1 MLCCAPSP
9 NAPYPG
15 QLPGLP
21 KEGSQVWAFSSCLH
35 SSRRPQAQEFTFH
48 SLGFS
53 SHGGEAKQLKR
64 RLGFLRAC
72 LYSFFFFFSVNIIQF
87 GKGSKNTIVA
97 RSRDGEGE
105 GESIDLYAYIVMD
118 KTDSLLFA
126 CFWRKKKNKTLT
138 LGFWAASPKMYQLD
152 YKLAPRLLLLS
163 SRLVSRAQ
171 PLPPQVECIPE
182 TTWAAARW
190 ASSGALWLQA
200 TRHEGELIFPF
211 TCL

>member
-1 MLCCAPSP
+1 MRKREGLVWCWYCAPSP

-35 SSRRPQAQEFTFH
+35 SSQRPQAQEFTFH

-72 LYSFFFFFSVNIIQF
+72 LYSFFFFFFFSVNIIEF

-97 RSRDGEGE
+97 RGRDREGE

-126 CFWRKKKNKTLT
+126 CFWKNKTLT
-138 LGFWAASPKMYQLD
+138 LGFWAASPKMCQLD
-152 YKLAPRLLLLS
+152 YKLAPRLLPS
-163 SRLVSRAQ
+163 SRLVSRLSLCLLKWSVSRRQHRLQSA
-171 PLPPQVECIPE
+171 
-182 TTWAAARW
+182 
-190 ASSGALWLQA
+190 GLQA
-200 TRHEGELIFPF
+200 EPF
-211 TCL
+211 DCGQQGVREN